1 MTSEDYLRQKKKMCE
16 QTVVGIILVCGQNG
30 TSLILPLKKKKKKTE
45 MKVKRNS
52 SDLNSIFKS

>member
-30 TSLILPLKKKKKKTE
+30 TSLILSLKKKKTE
-45 MKVKRNS
+45 MKVNRNS